1 MTRTLFLASTAL
13 TMLPVQVFA
22 QSNQRIQRKDSI
34 TVSAGIPKEQLA
46 LEDQLDGILSQG
58 DQFLKAGNES
68 DAIKEYLL
76 AVELVKK
83 EPLLAGKDY
92 WVHKRLADGYMRS
105 KRPNDA
111 IPIYERLL
119 DVREPDCQP
128 DSPTRLACADAQL
141 DLAKADILAGNFS
154 DATPLLQAADS
165 RYAASEKS
173 AEKSSVD
180 SHEFSMIQVKNQGQ
194 TKLLIAAALYRTG
207 KTQEALATVE
217 AAISELTRV
226 QSDEAIQVFIRD
238 EAGRSLQQAQTVVTR
253 WKSTP

>member
-1 MTRTLFLASTAL
+1 MTYKLFLASTAL
-13 TMLPVQVFA
+13 ILLPLKVFA
-22 QSNQRIQRKDSI
+22 QSDQRIQRKDSI

-58 DQFLKAGNES
+58 DQLLKAGNES

-76 AVELVKK
+76 AVELVKN
-83 EPLLAGKDY
+83 EPLLADKDG

-105 KRPNDA
+105 KRANDA
-111 IPIYERLL
+111 IPIYQKLL
-119 DVREPDCQP
+119 DARERDCQP
-128 DSPTRLACADAQL
+128 DAPTQLACADAQL
-141 DLAKADILAGNFS
+141 DLGKADMLAGNFS

-165 RYAASEKS
+165 RYAK

-180 SHEFSMIQVKNQGQ
+180 VHEFSMIQVKNQGQ
-194 TKLLIAAALYRTG
+194 TKLLIAVALCRTG
-207 KTQEALATVE
+207 KTPEALATVD

-226 QSDEAIQVFIRD
+226 QSDETIQVFIRD
-238 EAGRSLQQAQTVVTR
+238 DAARSLQLAQSAVTR